1 VQRPLIRKLL
11 EEIEKRIGELGLR
24 ADPRREAE
32 HLTEI
37 TVYASALVMNYMTRG
52 KFIQP

>member
-1 VQRPLIRKLL
+1 V
-11 EEIEKRIGELGLR
+11 IEKRSAELGLL
-24 ADPRREAE
+24 ADTKREAE

-37 TVYASALVMNYMTRG
+37 TVYASALATNYMTRG